1 MERNAIIP
9 VIKRSTIDTS
19 TTVRL
24 NCLALRLFLRPLLV
38 LLFIY
43 SPILTGVVSAC
54 AYEILK
60 LFRKL
65 IRHSGKMIAVEDIFY
80 WIGISI
86 YGFYQLYFT
95 TYGVVRWY
103 FILGVVCGWISE
115 KMVAKKL
122 ENHRKTK

>member
-1 MERNAIIP
+1 MIMGLERE
-9 VIKRSTIDTS
+9 VG
-19 TTVRL
+19 V
-24 NCLALRLFLRPLLV
+24 FLCA
-38 LLFIY
+38 F
-43 SPILTGVVSAC
+43 LTGVVSAC

-65 IRHSGKMIAVEDIFY
+65 IRHSGKMVAVEDIFY

-86 YGFYQLYFT
+86 YGFYQLYFA

>member
-1 MERNAIIP
+1 MIMGLERE
-9 VIKRSTIDTS
+9 VG
-19 TTVRL
+19 V
-24 NCLALRLFLRPLLV
+24 FLCA
-38 LLFIY
+38 F
-43 SPILTGVVSAC
+43 LTGVVSAC

-65 IRHSGKMIAVEDIFY
+65 IRHSGKMIA
-80 WIGISI
+80 ISI